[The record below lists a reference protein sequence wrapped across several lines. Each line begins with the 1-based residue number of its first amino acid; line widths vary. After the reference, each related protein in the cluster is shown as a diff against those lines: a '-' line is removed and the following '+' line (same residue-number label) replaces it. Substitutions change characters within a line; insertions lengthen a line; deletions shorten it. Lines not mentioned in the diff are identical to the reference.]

1 MRLYWWALAV
11 ILVLTLWPFA
21 PVLLAN
27 GLAAAGH
34 CAISESGPTPCALF
48 GGDWGGPLWAMAS
61 LIRVAFFTVPAGATL
76 LFFWLVTLI
85 VSLSAHARRRGGS
98 NPARAGGVNLGW
110 YVLALAVIAALGY
123 GVLMGWLPGAVLF
136 LVIFAAIFW
145 LFSFVFVLYAML
157 RRSRIKP

>member
-1 MRLYWWALAV
+1 MRPYWFALAL
-11 ILVLTLWPFA
+11 IALFTLWPFG
-21 PVLLAN
+21 PVLVGN

-34 CAISESGPTPCALF
+34 CTIAEGGPMPCALF
-48 GGDWGGPLWAMAS
+48 GGDWGGALWVMAS
-61 LIRVAFFTVPAGATL
+61 LIRAAFFTVPAGLTL

-85 VSLSAHARRRGGS
+85 VSLAAYGRRRGGR
-98 NPARAGGVNLGW
+98 NAARTGRVNFGW
-110 YVLALAVIAALGY
+110 YALALAAIAALGY

-136 LVIFAAIFW
+136 LVLFAAIFW